1 MTIEGLISQR
11 LRLPSPPAIAV
22 KILEAVKQD
31 NVSMGQLADIIAS
44 DPALTARLLKIA
56 NSSMYSL
63 RYPVA
68 SIDKALTVLGVNV
81 LKNIALSF
89 VISEELRGCG
99 EEGFDIDYFW
109 RRAVTM
115 AVAAELVAKFVGQ
128 PNDEAF
134 VTGLVAD
141 IGILLLQR
149 DDPVVY
155 RELLDEHC
163 RRDVPVS
170 VVEKE
175 RFGFDH
181 AELTA
186 TLLANW
192 GLPDKVTVPVRFHHA
207 PAEVQGKWQDT
218 VEVVHLAD
226 QLSAIYHGSDMGRKV
241 SELQALMTSR
251 FGLSQPA
258 VTMLVDSVAEKAR
271 EVFASFDLEPGEMM
285 PYSQMLEEANEELRE
300 MNLSCEQLV
309 MELKQA
315 RERSER
321 LAGELRQ
328 TNTRLR
334 ELVLRDGLT
343 GLYNHRYFQE
353 MVDHEIERVRRYGGC
368 FSLLMFDLDHFKAVN
383 DRFGHPVGDLVLKNI
398 AEATVAAVRASDIV
412 ARYGGEE
419 FAVILP
425 HADSAGL
432 RVFAERL
439 RRTIES
445 LATEI
450 GGEKIRVTVSLGG
463 TVFEAGS
470 SHLEKLTVID
480 TADRALYQSKALG
493 RNRVTIFPLEGS
505 RRNGTEH

>member
-1 MTIEGLISQR
+1 MTIEGLISKR

-22 KILEAVKQD
+22 RILEAVQKD
-31 NVSMGQLADIIAS
+31 DASMADLADIISS
-44 DPALTARLLKIA
+44 DPALAARLLKVA
-56 NSSMYSL
+56 NSGMYAL

-89 VISEELRGCG
+89 VISEELRGG
-99 EEGFDIDYFW
+99 DGVDFDIDYFW

-115 AVAAELVAKFVGQ
+115 AVASELTAKIVGQ

-134 VTGLVAD
+134 VTGLLAD
-141 IGILLLQR
+141 VGILLLQR
-149 DDPVVY
+149 NDPVLY
-155 RELLDEHC
+155 REILAEHA
-163 RRDVPVS
+163 RRNVCVT

-186 TLLANW
+186 TLLERW
-192 GLPDKVTVPVRFHHA
+192 RLPDTVVAPVRYHHCPQESPQKNREA
-207 PAEVQGKWQDT
+207 
-218 VEVVHLAD
+218 VEVVHMAD
-226 QLSAIYHGSDMGRKV
+226 QLSAIYHGTDLGRTV
-241 SELQALMTSR
+241 ERVQGLMTSR
-251 FGLSQPA
+251 FGLSGPA

-271 EVFASFDLEPGEMM
+271 EVFVSFDLDPGDMI
-285 PYSQMLEEANEELRE
+285 PYSQMLEMANQELAE
-300 MNLSCEQLV
+300 IHLSSEHLV
-309 MELKQA
+309 VELKQA
-315 RERSER
+315 RERSDR
-321 LAGELRQ
+321 LAGELR
-328 TNTRLR
+328 NANAKLR

-368 FSLLMFDLDHFKAVN
+368 FSLLMFDLDHFKQVN
-383 DRFGHPVGDLVLKNI
+383 DRYGHPVGDVVLKNI
-398 AEATVAAVRASDIV
+398 AETTISAVRASDIV

-425 HADSAGL
+425 HADCAGL

-439 RRTIES
+439 RRAIEH
-445 LATEI
+445 LNTDIE
-450 GGEKIRVTVSLGG
+450 GEKLRVTISLGG
-463 TVFEAGS
+463 TTFEAGS
-470 SHLEKLTVID
+470 SHLDKLTVID

-493 RNRVTIFPLEGS
+493 RNRVTIFPLEGT
-505 RRNGTEH
+505 RRKD